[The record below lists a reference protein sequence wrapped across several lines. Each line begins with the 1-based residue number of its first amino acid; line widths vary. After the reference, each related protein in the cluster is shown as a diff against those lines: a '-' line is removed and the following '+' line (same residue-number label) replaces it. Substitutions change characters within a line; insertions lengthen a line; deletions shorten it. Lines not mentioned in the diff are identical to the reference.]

1 MADLDFG
8 KIKLYVGNYDFW
20 KQSSELAARL
30 QADRNA
36 KAEEKIKELQEFVA
50 RFSANASKSKQATSR
65 KKMLDKD
72 RKSTRLNS
80 SHGYRSRM
88 PSSA

>member
-20 KQSSELAARL
+20 EESSELAAKL
-30 QADRNA
+30 LADRNA
-36 KAEEKIKELQEFVA
+36 KAEEKIKQLQEFVA

-65 KKMLDKD
+65 KKMLDKITV
-72 RKSTRLNS
+72 RRNC
-80 SHGYRSRM
+80 
-88 PSSA
+88 PI

>member
-1 MADLDFG
+1 M
-8 KIKLYVGNYDFW
+8 ISR

-50 RFSANASKSKQATSR
+50 RFSANASNQNKPLLLRKCLIKSNLKKLFHQVVNTHSSTSKLSVNLVKLSNSR
-65 KKMLDKD
+65 KLVC
-72 RKSTRLNS
+72 
-80 SHGYRSRM
+80 
-88 PSSA
+88 